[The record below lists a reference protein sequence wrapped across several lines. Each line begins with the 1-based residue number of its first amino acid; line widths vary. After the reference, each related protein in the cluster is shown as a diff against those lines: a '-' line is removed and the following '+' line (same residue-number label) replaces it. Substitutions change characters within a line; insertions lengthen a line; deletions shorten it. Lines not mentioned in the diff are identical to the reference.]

1 MFSITCI
8 IALSASFLTL
18 HADDDLNQE
27 KKTITEAIR
36 HLDDEQLPEE
46 ADIEPLWRDIDASSP
61 LHDVAI
67 QTASFLYVKRQEY
80 LKAWK
85 LLSRESTTLDDK
97 PLSLQLGHDRLMLWL
112 AMESGQ
118 TEKGTELL
126 KKLVKQLL
134 TNDELSSNEKRIL
147 ADFLGKFCG
156 MAVMDSHPDSIPNEV
171 VLRAIDLIEGHE
183 SKIVSDEFR
192 KYFAEIQAL
201 AKELA
206 EIKKEVTKQQESDAT
221 LDLERAKTDLQS
233 SKAEFEQAHEKWD
246 GERKELRRLHE
257 EADKQEKNAR
267 RIWHLLT
274 TTEEPGRPR
283 EPREPKEPKRP
294 QGSRND
300 KDNRSDWDKYNR
312 QMSEYRRDY
321 QEYSS
326 ARQTFAARLAEWQAR
341 NEKRKERLTAEH
353 AQATN
358 QHQQAKAKEDAQR
371 LVFKQIDESKSKEAS
386 ELERANRKAR
396 FLEASIQAKSQ
407 SDKKSVH
414 RPSLF
419 PILDFPAEMERLI
432 ANTRNATTGP

>member
-27 KKTITEAIR
+27 KKIITEAIR
-36 HLDDEQLPEE
+36 HLDDEQLHEE

-134 TNDELSSNEKRIL
+134 TNNELSSNEKRIL

-321 QEYSS
+321 QEYAS

-341 NEKRKERLTAEH
+341 NQKRKERLTAEH

>member
-27 KKTITEAIR
+27 KKIITEAIR

-61 LHDVAI
+61 LHDIAI

-192 KYFAEIQAL
+192 KYFAEIQAH

-206 EIKKEVTKQQESDAT
+206 EIKKDVTKQQESDVT
-221 LDLERAKTDLQS
+221 LDMKKAKTDLES
-233 SKAEFEQAHEKWD
+233 SKAEFEQVHEKWD
-246 GERKELRRLHE
+246 WERKEVRRLHE

-321 QEYSS
+321 QEYVS
-326 ARQTFAARLAEWQAR
+326 
-341 NEKRKERLTAEH
+341 ERLKGAS
-353 AQATN
+353 
-358 QHQQAKAKEDAQR
+358 DGR
-371 LVFKQIDESKSKEAS
+371 FKRGQFDRKGMGHSDRWILRSPSIGVCPWYVGWICTKRRESSICFRQGCPS
-386 ELERANRKAR
+386 ERSLGRSESTVNR
-396 FLEASIQAKSQ
+396 
-407 SDKKSVH
+407 
-414 RPSLF
+414 
-419 PILDFPAEMERLI
+419 
-432 ANTRNATTGP
+432 

>member
-1 MFSITCI
+1 
-8 IALSASFLTL
+8 
-18 HADDDLNQE
+18 
-27 KKTITEAIR
+27 
-36 HLDDEQLPEE
+36 
-46 ADIEPLWRDIDASSP
+46 
-61 LHDVAI
+61 
-67 QTASFLYVKRQEY
+67 
-80 LKAWK
+80 
-85 LLSRESTTLDDK
+85 
-97 PLSLQLGHDRLMLWL
+97 
-112 AMESGQ
+112 
-118 TEKGTELL
+118 
-126 KKLVKQLL
+126 
-134 TNDELSSNEKRIL
+134 
-147 ADFLGKFCG
+147 

-192 KYFAEIQAL
+192 KYFAEIQAH

-206 EIKKEVTKQQESDAT
+206 EIKKDVTKQQESDVT
-221 LDLERAKTDLQS
+221 LDMKKAKTDLES
-233 SKAEFEQAHEKWD
+233 SKAEFEQVHEKWD
-246 GERKELRRLHE
+246 WERKEVRRLHE

-321 QEYSS
+321 QEYAS

-341 NEKRKERLTAEH
+341 NQKRKERLTAEH